1 MFLEGLSRSAV
12 NPAPLQAGMKG
23 AWHCAERRKL
33 EIRRGRE
40 EDGMGR
46 KEGGKGMGWGG
57 GGREGDG
64 EEGERGM
71 GEEGRI
77 RRKRS
82 SRTCIASRSIPGVV
96 LVQVWYLTAST
107 RAFSPSS
114 EISLPG
120 NEVGVWVFG
129 VTCIPSLE
137 RLRDSAK
144 LTKVAF
150 PVRCGHPSLSTTPS
164 RRGCGCSAMSSCSRK
179 HPMELNPMPTSPS
192 PFTGGESEGWSV
204 PLLPSLLSFPLG
216 FLASGTTHRERDEK
230 DGSDVCTKTLTFL
243 WLVFFLWL
251 LLFSRVVLL
260 EHMM

>member
-1 MFLEGLSRSAV
+1 MRRREGR
-12 NPAPLQAGMKG
+12 GWRG
-23 AWHCAERRKL
+23 
-33 EIRRGRE
+33 GRE
-40 EDGMGR
+40 GDEE
-46 KEGGKGMGWGG
+46 EGGKGVGRREGWGWDEEEGGMGMGWGG
-57 GGREGDG
+57 GWGGGRD
-64 EEGERGM
+64 GM
-71 GEEGRI
+71 GEEGEI

-96 LVQVWYLTAST
+96 LVQAWYLTAST

-137 RLRDSAK
+137 CLRDSAK

-179 HPMELNPMPTSPS
+179 HPMELKPCPLP
-192 PFTGGESEGWSV
+192 PPPP
-204 PLLPSLLSFPLG
+204 PLLPEVSQRAGQYPSSPACCPSLW
-216 FLASGTTHRERDEK
+216 AS
-230 DGSDVCTKTLTFL
+230 
-243 WLVFFLWL
+243 WL
-251 LLFSRVVLL
+251 LVLHTEKGTRRSAAL
-260 EHMM
+260 CVPKY